1 MPPLKAL
8 RLVLTTSV
16 ALAVASPALADDL
29 REALVSA
36 YNTNPTLQGARA
48 TQRATDEGVPLAR
61 ARALPSLSGQMN
73 YTQFLRQNPLSFVL
87 LDHSFSTDLNLGLP
101 VYSGG
106 SVKNAIRAAKTRVEA
121 GQEDLRATESGIF
134 AQVVAA
140 YMDVIRDSAIVG
152 LSRNNVEVLDVNF
165 KATGDRY
172 EIGDLTRTD
181 VAQSDSRLALARGDL
196 RTAEVNLIASRERYI
211 QIVGKAPVDL
221 APPPPLPGLPATPD
235 EAVNFALENNPDLIA
250 ARERSK
256 AAGYDVKIA
265 NAAKLPTV
273 SLSTSG
279 SYQDTTGTL
288 AGAGGG
294 QGFSQRVTTA
304 QAGVNVSI
312 PLFQGGAPAAQVRQA
327 QARESATL
335 EQEIAVEREVI
346 ASVRSSFASWSAAN
360 EIIAMNQTA
369 VEAAA
374 LSLEGV
380 RAENT
385 VGNRTI
391 LNILDAE
398 QELLRAQVQL
408 VTARRNAY
416 VAGFN
421 LLAAMGRAQAQDL
434 GLDGGAL
441 YDPQTNYDR
450 VRRRVFDWDR
460 DPDPVAVSTRTV
472 DTPAQNATIAPAQV
486 P

>member
-1 MPPLKAL
+1 MPPLMAL
-8 RLVLTTSV
+8 RLSMMASATL
-16 ALAVASPALADDL
+16 ALSTPAMADDL
-29 REALVSA
+29 REALVNA

-61 ARALPSLSGQMN
+61 ARALPSLSGQLN
-73 YTQFLRQNPLSFVL
+73 YTTFLRQNPLSFVL
-87 LDHSFSTDLNLGLP
+87 LDNAKSADLNLGVP

-106 SVKNAIRAAKTRVEA
+106 AVKNAIRAAKTRVEA
-121 GQEDLRATESGIF
+121 GQEDLRATEAGVF

-152 LSRNNVEVLDVNF
+152 LSRNNVEVLDVNL

-181 VAQSDSRLALARGDL
+181 VAQSDSRLALARGEL
-196 RTAEVNLIASRERYI
+196 ANAEVNLIASRERYI
-211 QIVGKAPVDL
+211 QVVGKAPVDL

-235 EAVNFALENNPDLIA
+235 EAVNFALEHNPDLIA

-256 AAGYDVKIA
+256 AAGFDVKIA

-273 SLSTSG
+273 SLSTQG
-279 SYQDTTGTL
+279 SYQNSAGTL
-288 AGAGGG
+288 AGG
-294 QGFSQRVTTA
+294 QSFQQRVTTA

-312 PLFQGGAPAAQVRQA
+312 PLFQGGAPAAQTRQA
-327 QARESATL
+327 QARESAAL

-346 ASVRSSFASWSAAN
+346 ASVRSSYASWSAAN

-369 VEAAA
+369 VDAAA

-408 VTARRNAY
+408 VAARRNAY

-450 VRRRVFDWDR
+450 VRRRMFDWDR

-472 DTPAQNATIAPAQV
+472 DTPAQNATIAPT
-486 P
+486 PIP

>member
-1 MPPLKAL
+1 MPSIKAL
-8 RLVLTTSV
+8 RLLVTTSA
-16 ALAVASPALADDL
+16 ALALSAPAMADDL

-61 ARALPSLSGQMN
+61 ARALPSLTGQLN
-73 YTQFLRQNPLSFVL
+73 YTTFIRQNPLSFVL
-87 LDHSFSTDLNLGLP
+87 LDSVKAADINVGLP
-101 VYSGG
+101 VFTGG
-106 SVKNAIRAAKTRVEA
+106 AVKNAIRAAKTRVEA
-121 GQEDLRATESGIF
+121 GQEDLRATETGVFS
-134 AQVVAA
+134 QVVAA

-152 LSRNNVEVLDVNF
+152 LSRNNVNVLDVNF
-165 KATGDRY
+165 KATSDRY

-196 RTAEVNLIASRERYI
+196 RNAEVNLIASRERFI
-211 QIVGKAPVDL
+211 QVVGKAPIDL
-221 APPPPLPGLPATPD
+221 APPPPLPGLPSTPD
-235 EAVNFALENNPDLIA
+235 EAVSFALEHNPDLIA

-256 AAGYDVKIA
+256 AASYDVKIA
-265 NAAKLPTV
+265 SAAKLPTV
-273 SLSTSG
+273 SLSTQG
-279 SYQDTTGTL
+279 GYQDTTGSF
-288 AGAGGG
+288 AGPGG
-294 QGFSQRVTTA
+294 QSFQQRATTA

-312 PLFQGGAPAAQVRQA
+312 PLFQGGAPAAQTRQA
-327 QARESATL
+327 QARETAAL
-335 EQEIAVEREVI
+335 EQEIGVEREVI
-346 ASVRSSFASWSAAN
+346 ASVRSSYASWSAAN
-360 EIIAMNQTA
+360 EIIALNQTA
-369 VEAAA
+369 VDAAA
-374 LSLEGV
+374 LGLEGV

-421 LLAAMGRAQAQDL
+421 LVAAMGRAQAQDL

-460 DPDPVAVSTRTV
+460 DSDPVAVSTRTV
-472 DTPAQNATIAPAQV
+472 DTAAQNATIASPPV